1 MTSKFGSKHWSW
13 FLVAVVAIGGVV
25 AFAASAAITRGV
37 VSAYNDTGSSPCK
50 WRHADNTLLRP
61 KWENHPTYLLG
72 NAYGP
77 AFGDAMDDWDDSDTP
92 VQFRHHTA
100 LNSHRIG
107 AQELGADGPYGY
119 TSWWCLDFGWRSKT
133 FSRINRDVVPE
144 NADYATKFAVAL
156 HELGHYVGLSHSTRA
171 PAIMDV
177 RDAVG
182 DVDEIKLDDECGVND
197 RYTHS
202 SYPVDCSY

>member
-1 MTSKFGSKHWSW
+1 
-13 FLVAVVAIGGVV
+13 
-25 AFAASAAITRGV
+25 
-37 VSAYNDTGSSPCK
+37 
-50 WRHADNTLLRP
+50 
-61 KWENHPTYLLG
+61 
-72 NAYGP
+72 
-77 AFGDAMDDWDDSDTP
+77 MDDWDDSDTP
-92 VQFRHHTA
+92 VQFRYHTA
-100 LNSHRIG
+100 QNSHRIG
-107 AQELGADGPYGY
+107 VQELGADGPYGY

-133 FSRINRDVVPE
+133 FSRINKDVVPE

-156 HELGHYVGLSHSTRA
+156 HELGHYVGLSHSTHA